1 MPQSMRSGL
10 FLAFE
15 GGEGA
20 GKTTQAKLLK
30 ERLQGLGKEV
40 VLTREPGGTALGEHL
55 REIIL
60 RPTERERSSTDARS
74 SLAPAAELFL
84 FLAAR
89 AQLVSEV
96 IRPGLEKGAIVVCDR
111 YSASTIAYQGYGRGL
126 DVEAVRRACDL
137 AAGGLKPDLSIL
149 LDIPVS
155 DGLNRKAVEGEAHD
169 AIGGE
174 SRDFHERVRQGF
186 QELVAAEPERWLVVD
201 AALSPEEAARTIWP
215 RVVELLDQ
223 DQSDSARD

>member
-1 MPQSMRSGL
+1 MPETTRKGL
-10 FLAFE
+10 FIAFE

-20 GKTTQAKLLK
+20 GKTTQARLLQ
-30 ERLQGLGKEV
+30 ERLQGLGMMV

-60 RPTERERSSTDARS
+60 RPSGEERSPKNAGSG
-74 SLAPAAELFL
+74 LAPAAELFL

-96 IRPGLEKGAIVVCDR
+96 IRPALESGAIVVCDR

-126 DVEAVRRACDL
+126 DVEAVREACDL
-137 AAGGLKPDLSIL
+137 AAGGLQPDLSIL
-149 LDIPVS
+149 LDISVD
-155 DGLNRKAVEGEAHD
+155 DGLGRKGVAGEARD

-174 SRDFHERVRQGF
+174 SSDFHERVRRGF
-186 QELVAAEPERWLVVD
+186 QELVAAEPAGWLVVD
-201 AALSPEEAARTIWP
+201 AALSPEEIARSIW
-215 RVVELLDQ
+215 RQVAELLGNDV
-223 DQSDSARD
+223 

>member
-1 MPQSMRSGL
+1 MPQSTRRGL
-10 FLAFE
+10 FIAFE

-20 GKTTQAKLLK
+20 GKTTQAKLLQ
-30 ERLQGLGKEV
+30 ERLQSLSKAV

-60 RPTERERSSTDARS
+60 RPTERERSSTDTRS

-89 AQLVSEV
+89 AQLVSAV

-126 DVEAVRRACDL
+126 DVESVRRACDL

-149 LDIPVS
+149 LDIPVG
-155 DGLNRKAVEGEAHD
+155 DGLDRKGAEDEEHD

-174 SRDFHERVRQGF
+174 SNEFHERVRRGF
-186 QELVAAEPERWLVVD
+186 HELVAAEPKRWLVID
-201 AALSPEEAARTIWP
+201 AALSPEDVARTIW
-215 RVVELLDQ
+215 RQVAKLLDE
-223 DQSDSARD
+223 DV